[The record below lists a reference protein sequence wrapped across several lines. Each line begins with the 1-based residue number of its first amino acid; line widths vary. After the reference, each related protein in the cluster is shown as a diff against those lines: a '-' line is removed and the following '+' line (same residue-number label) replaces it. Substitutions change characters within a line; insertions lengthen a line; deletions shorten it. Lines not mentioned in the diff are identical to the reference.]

1 MSFLEFEQISKSF
14 SGVEVLR
21 DISFQIEKGKLIALV
36 GENGAGK
43 STLMKILC
51 GILDDYQGRVI
62 LNGKEVHFH
71 NPREAKDAGITI
83 IHQELN
89 LVSDLSVAENIFLG
103 HEPKGAA
110 GFIDF
115 KKMNEETGRLLTDFR
130 FPFPVNVKVRNIPL
144 GWQQMV
150 EIAKALRLK
159 AEIIVMD
166 EPTSALSESEIRIL
180 FEHIQLLKNS
190 GKTIIYISHR
200 MKEIFEISDEAVVLR
215 DGRFIGKY
223 PIAETDQPYL
233 VKKMAGKEITTA
245 NIEQKTTSREKI
257 LNLKDVSVYQE
268 KQPVLSDIS
277 FNLKRGEVIGIGGLL
292 GAGRTELLKFL
303 YGAYRADY
311 NGELKLNNKKFEPDS
326 PQKSLQNK
334 IVYLSE
340 DRKTEG
346 IFPELSNLKN
356 SSMSV
361 LPQFSRLGFIKEK
374 EEQDAVL
381 EKTGELNVRMKSIHQ
396 YISNLSGGNQQ
407 KVLLSRIL
415 LITPELLLLDEPTR
429 GIDVSAKQE
438 IYNLIYKLKTK
449 GIGVLFT
456 SSEIPEL
463 LLVSDRILVLSGG
476 RQAALLDTNKTDS
489 AEILHYAFESAA

>member
-1 MSFLEFEQISKSF
+1 M
-14 SGVEVLR
+14 
-21 DISFQIEKGKLIALV
+21 
-36 GENGAGK
+36 
-43 STLMKILC
+43 
-51 GILDDYQGRVI
+51 
-62 LNGKEVHFH
+62 
-71 NPREAKDAGITI
+71 
-83 IHQELN
+83 
-89 LVSDLSVAENIFLG
+89 
-103 HEPKGAA
+103 
-110 GFIDF
+110 
-115 KKMNEETGRLLTDFR
+115 
-130 FPFPVNVKVRNIPL
+130 
-144 GWQQMV
+144 
-150 EIAKALRLK
+150 
-159 AEIIVMD
+159 
-166 EPTSALSESEIRIL
+166 
-180 FEHIQLLKNS
+180 
-190 GKTIIYISHR
+190 
-200 MKEIFEISDEAVVLR
+200 
-215 DGRFIGKY
+215 
-223 PIAETDQPYL
+223 
-233 VKKMAGKEITTA
+233 
-245 NIEQKTTSREKI
+245 
-257 LNLKDVSVYQE
+257 
-268 KQPVLSDIS
+268 
-277 FNLKRGEVIGIGGLL
+277 
-292 GAGRTELLKFL
+292 
-303 YGAYRADY
+303 
-311 NGELKLNNKKFEPDS
+311 
-326 PQKSLQNK
+326 
-334 IVYLSE
+334 SE